1 MKRLALFGA
10 VLFSTLAWATPAS
23 RAEEWQRLVG
33 VLQYLEGDYPAAVA
47 SQDAFELAEQ
57 RAFVADA
64 VATAHGLGA
73 EAAPYVERLLAL
85 QKHIDDGHDA
95 EVVSRDSGALA
106 RELTLSAGLQRRPRR
121 APDFALGQTLWAANC
136 AVCHGAKGDGETPFK
151 ETLKPAPANFTDHEV
166 LAGLSPFRAYNAL
179 SSGIP
184 GTAMPAFPTLTEDER
199 WSLAFYLFSF
209 SRPACTVPV
218 PHASLETLAIQN
230 DEELTKHYGAQGVDC
245 LRSTP
250 PTESVA
256 VGIAAAVERI
266 EQVRREAKTASA
278 ASVRAALVDA
288 YLQGFEPLEPLLR
301 SRAPEAVAKVEHDF
315 MQARQLTND
324 PKQLDAA
331 LASLSTHLQQLSD
344 KEAPRAD
351 FWSVFLSALLI
362 LVREGFEAAVVVGAL
377 LAVLKKVGATSQ
389 ARTVHIGWITALAA
403 GIIGFAL
410 GHRVL
415 SGANRESLE
424 TMVGFVA
431 VVMLVYAALWLNARS
446 NISQYMGELREK
458 MKGAL
463 GTGSSWGLFA
473 IAFTAVARE
482 TFETALF
489 LQGLATDS
497 LSGAVYGGLAGLVA
511 LTVLFAI
518 IRRAGFILP
527 MKTLFNASTVLL
539 VLTAVMILGKSM
551 HGLIELGHLDPA
563 PVPFFSIPALGVYAD
578 AWSLVPQAL
587 LILVPSAIWSWRRRR
602 EPPKFVR
609 PATSET

>member
-1 MKRLALFGA
+1 MVLGGVLLCGTLALA
-10 VLFSTLAWATPAS
+10 APAA

-64 VATAHGLGA
+64 VATARGLGPD
-73 EAAPYVERLLAL
+73 AAMYVERLLAL
-85 QKHIDDGHDA
+85 QKHIDDGRDA
-95 EVVSRDSGALA
+95 DVVSRDSGALA
-106 RELTLSAGLQRRPRR
+106 REMTLSAGLQRRPRH
-121 APDFALGQTLWAANC
+121 APDFASAQKLWAQSC
-136 AVCHGAKGDGETPFK
+136 AVCHGANGDGETPFK
-151 ETLKPAPANFTDHEV
+151 QTLKPPPANFTEAQV
-166 LAGLSPFRAYNAL
+166 LAGLSPFRAYNTL

-184 GTAMPAFPTLTEDER
+184 GTAMPSFPTLTEDER
-199 WSLAFYLFSF
+199 WSLAFYLFTF
-209 SRPACTVPV
+209 SRPACTTPL
-218 PHASLETLAIQN
+218 PHATLEALAIQS
-230 DEELTKHYGAQGVDC
+230 DEELTQHYGAKAVDC

-250 PTESVA
+250 PAESVA
-256 VGIAAAVERI
+256 VDLAAAVERI
-266 EQVRREAKTASA
+266 EHVRREAKTANPDA
-278 ASVRAALVDA
+278 VRAALVDA

-301 SRAPEAVAKVEHDF
+301 SRAPDAVAKVEHDF
-315 MQARQLTND
+315 LQARQVTHD

-331 LASLSTHLQQLSD
+331 LASLSANLEQLGS

-377 LAVLKKVGATSQ
+377 LAVLKKVGATEQ
-389 ARTVHIGWITALAA
+389 ARTVHWGWVTALGA
-403 GIIGFAL
+403 GIIGFAI
-410 GHRVL
+410 GHRAL
-415 SGANRESLE
+415 SGAHRESLE

-431 VVMLVYAALWLNARS
+431 VVMLAYAALWLNARS

-463 GTGSSWGLFA
+463 GTGSTWGLFA

-539 VLTAVMILGKSM
+539 LFTAVMILGKSM
-551 HGLIELGHLDPA
+551 HGLIELGQLDPA
-563 PVPFFSIPALGVYAD
+563 PLPFFSVPALGIFAD

-587 LILVPSAIWSWRRRR
+587 LVLVPSVMWAWRRRR
-602 EPPKFVR
+602 HPPKFTR